1 MVEFSLIFT
10 ESLAGEAPVLLERMP
25 LMRSKSIRSIR
36 RAELSRAA
44 FEAVVKFGLRRTT
57 LDKVGDIA
65 GVSKGVVLHHFKDKS
80 ALLEAVF
87 RRSNAL
93 LSESLIELYR
103 YAETPYERLW
113 AIVVANFFETIFTRQ
128 VCQAW
133 VSLISEV
140 PHNVQCQRVQIAN
153 NERIRGN
160 FMHVLRQFL
169 PEEDAAKVARHL
181 GVHIDGIWVRAGL
194 SPDPVDSTAAVS
206 EMEYAISKLLP
217 YDEASAAKHKD
228 ARAKIETIASIALGS
243 RAFKERSL
251 QA

>member
-1 MVEFSLIFT
+1 
-10 ESLAGEAPVLLERMP
+10 
-25 LMRSKSIRSIR
+25 MRSSSIRTIR

-44 FEAVVKFGLRRTT
+44 FEAVIRYGLRKTT

-87 RRSNAL
+87 RRSNSL
-93 LSESLIELYR
+93 LSESVVELYR

-113 AIVVANFFETIFTRQ
+113 AIIVANFFETIFNGQ

-140 PHNVQCQRVQIAN
+140 PHNRKCQRVQIAN
-153 NERIRGN
+153 NERIRSN
-160 FMHVLRQFL
+160 LMHELKHFL
-169 PEEDAAKVARHL
+169 PEDEAERVARHL

-194 SPDPVDSTAAVS
+194 LPDPIETSTAVS

-217 YDEASAAKHKD
+217 YDAISAAKHQE
-228 ARAKIETIASIALGS
+228 ARKKIETIAGIALGS
-243 RAFKERSL
+243 KAFKDKAL
-251 QA
+251 QV